1 MPYLFSLRF
10 MFSTSVWNMNE
21 FTEAAAA
28 TPLMK

>member
-1 MPYLFSLRF
+1 

-28 TPLMK
+28 TPHMK